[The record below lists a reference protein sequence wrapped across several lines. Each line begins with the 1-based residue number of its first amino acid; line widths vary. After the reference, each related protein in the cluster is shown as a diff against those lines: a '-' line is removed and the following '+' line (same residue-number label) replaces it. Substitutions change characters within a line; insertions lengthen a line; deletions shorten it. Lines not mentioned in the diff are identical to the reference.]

1 LADGIFL
8 FYKSIFFCKKLEMHW
23 QERTELLIGKEGL
36 ILLKKAHFIVVRL
49 GGVDAIDTLTPEVFL
64 KNQALKSGHNIISSM
79 GAGGKTDL
87 SKVQIADIS
96 KTYNDKLARYL
107 RKHLHR
113 FGIYDGFQVVF
124 SSEQINPDSFIPVE
138 GEANKKATVGTISYM
153 PALFGVFMASVV
165 IPYLLGIHTDS

>member
-1 LADGIFL
+1 MKERLLDINPE
-8 FYKSIFFCKKLEMHW
+8 IEINTI
-23 QERTELLIGKEGL
+23 QEY
-36 ILLKKAHFIVVRL
+36 VRDKRL
-49 GGVDAIDTLTPEVFL
+49 DKIIAQEYDYVVDAIDTLAPEIFL
-64 KNQALKSGHNIISSM
+64 INQALKSGHNIISSM
-79 GAGGKTDL
+79 GAGGKTDP

-107 RKHLHR
+107 RKRLHR

-138 GEANKKATVGTISYM
+138 GEANKKTTVGIISYM

-165 IPYLLGIHTDS
+165 LRDLLDIHTES